1 MTPRAIGMT
10 PSLIYTF
17 LVSLVVQHPGVVL
30 GVISYG
36 LLGLLNGVLPAKV
49 VAGPVGTALH
59 IVIDRLAPTTRA
71 DAPATFKWPI
81 LGASILRGFADAID
95 PPPPAPRSGQS
106 GRSSLLVLFAIV
118 GAFGVGTGATLVC
131 CGPRP
136 VPIDGGPAVT
146 PSSWTDG
153 ARVALT
159 TLAFAVP
166 AAKAIVQATVADPGR
181 TQVVRALDATAAAA
195 ARMDEALVAYERAGG
210 DRCLAKSATAGV
222 HAAIVVLAQTLA
234 DNGIALGTTLERIA
248 DALAAVVDILT
259 PACAPDAALASSA
272 GDASNARLR
281 DIAAGARARG
291 VILSRVLDDL
301 HPLAVDAGA
310 H

>member
-1 MTPRAIGMT
+1 MTPRAIGMS
-10 PSLIYTF
+10 PSVLYAF

-30 GVISYG
+30 AVISYG
-36 LLGLLNGVLPAKV
+36 LLGLVNGVLPAKV

-59 IVIDRLAPTTRA
+59 IVIDRLAPTTRR
-71 DAPATFKWPI
+71 DSPNTFKWPV
-81 LGASILRGFADAID
+81 LGASILRGFADAMD
-95 PPPPAPRSGQS
+95 PPPAPPRGNGQS
-106 GRSSLLVLFAIV
+106 GRSTFLVMLVLV
-118 GAFGVGTGATLVC
+118 SAFGIGTGATILC

-166 AAKAIVQATVADPGR
+166 AAKVIVQATVSDPGR
-181 TQVVRALDATAAAA
+181 TQVVRALDATAVAA
-195 ARMDEALVAYERAGG
+195 ARMEEALVAYERAGG
-210 DRCLAKSATAGV
+210 DGCLAKSATAGV
-222 HAAIVVLAQTLA
+222 HAAIVVLAQVLA
-234 DNGIALGTTLERIA
+234 DNGIALGTTLEHVA

-259 PACAPDAALASSA
+259 PGCAPDASMRASA

-281 DIAAGARARG
+281 DIASGARARG

-301 HPLAVDAGA
+301 HPLADAGVR
-310 H
+310 